1 MLRRIL
7 FIGLFGTAAALGL
20 GVQVAPADEACD
32 PNTGCHGPLAV
43 IEHMKQKC
51 GCCGGGTGVYS
62 DSSYFC
68 LGRLFVKEWQVGDE
82 RAGNPRS
89 ISCLARPSNGPYDD
103 GYYVGGGCACACK
116 ADMRCCDEGTW
127 GWDYVGHC
135 LFPIVDLGYWHGRRD
150 QSGNYNTN
158 GPKIFHHE

>member
-1 MLRRIL
+1 MMLLRIL
-7 FIGLFGTAAALGL
+7 RMELLC
-20 GVQVAPADEACD
+20 VAIICAIEIPAIRADESCD
-32 PNTGCHGPLAV
+32 PNAGHGGPCAV

-116 ADMRCCDEGTW
+116 ADNRYCDEGTW

-135 LFPIVDLGYWHGRRD
+135 WFPIVDLGYWHGRRD
-150 QSGNYNTN
+150 QSGSYKVD
-158 GPKIFHHE
+158 GPKCHH